1 MNNRISVAAVVV
13 LAFLLGFAS
22 GRGVTTEPSGGG
34 DVAGTGAEARRVNTD
49 SLVVD
54 FYQAWNDEDL
64 PGMLSRL
71 QPTAFFRSPY
81 QLRYGSDTMQATVLV
96 TNPPRFKN
104 TMTTEWHSYASEALA
119 WSIGELTSEVHDESG
134 VGTGEA
140 LESEYLH
147 VFTPSEDGA
156 WKVQM
161 LVYHEACG

>member
-1 MNNRISVAAVVV
+1 MKTHISLGAIVA

-22 GRGVTTEPSGGG
+22 GRGVATEPGAGNDASG
-34 DVAGTGAEARRVNTD
+34 AGTEAGMVNTD

-54 FYQAWNDEDL
+54 FYQAWNDDDL
-64 PGMLSRL
+64 PGMVSRL

-81 QLRYGSDTMQATVLV
+81 QLQYGRDTMQATVLV
-96 TNPPRFKN
+96 TNPPRFRN
-104 TMTTEWHSYASEALA
+104 TTTTEWHSYASEALA

-134 VGTGEA
+134 VRTGES